1 MWTTAHCQAHKNGK
15 YLSLTRKRSDLFR
28 RESRVKFG
36 MFKSFQPMKLVSITV
51 DRRIEAFSDMQYV
64 SNNDFISKR
73 IKINLDAHLF
83 KI

>member
-1 MWTTAHCQAHKNGK
+1 
-15 YLSLTRKRSDLFR
+15 
-28 RESRVKFG
+28 
-36 MFKSFQPMKLVSITV
+36 MKLVSITV

-73 IKINLDAHLF
+73 IKINLDAHIF